1 MVSAISSKATRPAY
15 LIDDIPGVQNNP
27 HIRQLTGATNQPTI
41 RPLTASDSYLTART
55 DTQAPFLTNLIR
67 PLTNSLMA
75 REGIQKTYFM
85 NVDVEGLDTRVEVS
99 DTNPIYL
106 PSENRTKEV
115 IKDIMPSVARI
126 SVTGK
131 MVDEETGESTPASWL
146 GSGFVVDPSDLD
158 LQGYMPEEGQT
169 LIATNHHVA
178 NNSILIQTEF
188 ANGKKFFGPAKVLV
202 SDEDMDIAILVIET
216 GDTYLPPAPIGDIN
230 DIDQGEFVLTFGAP
244 RGLPFR
250 VTRGIINNYDFDED
264 EYIQTDA
271 AINPGNSGGPLV
283 DLSSGNV
290 VGMNTYIFRGSNSM
304 GFAMPIW
311 LQFQILRDIW
321 HEENW
326 SWQTIS

>member
-1 MVSAISSKATRPAY
+1 
-15 LIDDIPGVQNNP
+15 
-27 HIRQLTGATNQPTI
+27 
-41 RPLTASDSYLTART
+41 
-55 DTQAPFLTNLIR
+55 
-67 PLTNSLMA
+67 MA
-75 REGIQKTYFM
+75 RSDIQQTHFM
-85 NVDVEGLDTRVEVS
+85 RVNVAGEETDVEIA

-115 IKDIMPSVARI
+115 IEDIMPSVARI

-131 MVDEETGESTPASWL
+131 MVDEETGETTPASWL
-146 GSGFVVDPSDLD
+146 GSGFVVDPSDLN
-158 LQGYMPEEGQT
+158 LQGYIPKDGQT

-178 NNSILIQTEF
+178 NNSVLINTEF
-188 ANGKKFFGPAKVLV
+188 ANGKKFFGPANVLI
-202 SDEDMDIAILVIET
+202 SDEGMDIAILVIET
-216 GDTYLPPAPIGDIN
+216 GETYLPPAPIGDIN

-250 VTRGIINNYDFDED
+250 VTRGIINNYAFDED

-290 VGMNTYIFRGSNSM
+290 VGMNTFIYRGSNSM

-311 LQFQILRDIW
+311 QQFQILRDIW

-326 SWQTIS
+326 SWSAVS